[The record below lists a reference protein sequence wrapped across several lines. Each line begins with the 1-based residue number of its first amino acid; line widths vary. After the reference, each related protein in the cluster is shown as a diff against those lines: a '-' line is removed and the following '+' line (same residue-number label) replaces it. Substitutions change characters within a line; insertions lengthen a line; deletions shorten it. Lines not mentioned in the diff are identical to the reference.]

1 MKKKHKIT
9 LLVIGILLALSLML
23 SSSYALWVF
32 NVSQESTNVLVSD
45 CFEITLTDNNPIG
58 LSASFP
64 MRDSDGVKTTPY
76 TFTIRNIC
84 NHPADFQINLE
95 TLNTS
100 TIDEEF
106 IKADLNGHVT
116 EYNVAE
122 SAEPTIEGAKNAVK
136 LYEDTLAVNSSK
148 TYNLRIWVNESA
160 TQDDVENKSYASKI
174 SVKATVRKQ
183 YAEGTLISG
192 QQFNVALKK
201 LADGGNPRYSSNNTS
216 ITSIEWSNTAPQEND
231 NAVNLAVEGTTTPI
245 YAWFKDGTIYINS
258 EFDKIYMNQ
267 QTDYMFYSMKGVTL
281 LDLSHFDTSKT
292 LNMSYMFY
300 YVSNLTSLD
309 VSRFDTSNVTSMS
322 SMFNGMSS
330 LTSLDVSRFDTSKVT
345 SMSSM
350 FYGMG
355 SLTNL
360 DVSHFDTSKVTNM
373 SYMFDGM
380 SNLTSLDV
388 SHFDTSKVTNM
399 SYMFEGMRG
408 LTSLDLSNF
417 DTSKVIEMSNMFW
430 DDRSLASLNVSG
442 FDTQNV
448 TKMSYMFYGMGSLTS
463 LDVSHFDTSKVTTM
477 SGMFNGL
484 KNMTSL
490 DVSNFD
496 TSNVTIMSGMFSG
509 MINLTSLDVSHF
521 DTSKVTSMYSMFS
534 GSGTSIEQQMKLQH
548 IYGLENFDTSSVTNM
563 SRMFSYCGFLKELN
577 ISNFDTSNVTDM
589 SGMFSGWHN
598 NVGFITT
605 LDLSNFNTSNVTN
618 MSSMFA
624 WSDKL
629 ENIIFGSNFD
639 TSKVID
645 MRCMFEYM
653 GSLTII
659 YVGNNWNVSNVISS
673 NDMFHG
679 DNNLI
684 GGAGTTFDS
693 NHTNTEY
700 ARVDDPANGKPGYFT
715 YKSA

>member
-45 CFEITLTDNNPIG
+45 CFEITFTDGSDAVNLT
-58 LSASFP
+58 SSFP
-64 MRDSDGVKTTPY
+64 MRDGDGVQTTPY

-106 IKADLNGHVT
+106 IKADLNGHIT

-122 SAEPTIEGAKNAVK
+122 SVEPTIDGAKSAVM
-136 LYEDTLAVNSSK
+136 LYEDTLAVNGEK
-148 TYNLRIWVNESA
+148 TYNLRIWVNEIA
-160 TQDDVENKSYASKI
+160 TQDDVENKSYSSKV

-183 YAEGTLISG
+183 FAEGTLISG
-192 QQFNVALKK
+192 QQFNVSLKK

-258 EFDKIYMNQ
+258 ELDKIYMNQ
-267 QTDYMFYSMKGVTL
+267 RTDYMFYSMKGVTL

-292 LNMSYMFY
+292 LNMSYMFC

-322 SMFNGMSS
+322 SMFYGMGS

-350 FYGMG
+350 FHGMG
-355 SLTNL
+355 SLTN
-360 DVSHFDTSKVTNM
+360 
-373 SYMFDGM
+373 
-380 SNLTSLDV
+380 
-388 SHFDTSKVTNM
+388 
-399 SYMFEGMRG
+399 
-408 LTSLDLSNF
+408 
-417 DTSKVIEMSNMFW
+417 
-430 DDRSLASLNVSG
+430 
-442 FDTQNV
+442 
-448 TKMSYMFYGMGSLTS
+448 

-490 DVSNFD
+490 NVSNFD
-496 TSNVTIMSGMFSG
+496 TSNVTIMSSMFSG

-563 SRMFSYCGFLKELN
+563 SRMFSYCGSLKELN

-605 LDLSNFNTSNVTN
+605 LDLGNFDTSNVTN

-639 TSKVID
+639 TSQVTD
-645 MRCMFEYM
+645 MHSMFEYM
-653 GSLTII
+653 SGLTII

-673 NDMFHG
+673 NDMFYG

-684 GGAGTTFDS
+684 GGLGTTYDS
-693 NHTNTEY
+693 SHKDKEY